1 MYCHFNQLCACICHF
16 DDNKTT
22 IETVIQLLQNNI
34 PLSRI
39 EFLDSLSIAAA
50 NEYSKVG
57 LPVKP
62 SLFLEISG
70 NQADIEPVVK
80 MTREIVEENGGG
92 GFQHSTAMEE
102 RSKLWKARHE
112 LYYACKS
119 TRPGHRT
126 IITDVC
132 VPISKL
138 TDIILQMQTYF
149 DKYTINGIS
158 TSTQPTHFDLTL
170 YLLLPLSKVSPSVM
184 WAMETSTQ

>member
-1 MYCHFNQLCACICHF
+1 M
-16 DDNKTT
+16 T
-22 IETVIQLLQNNI
+22 IDTVIQLLQNNI

-70 NQADIEPVVK
+70 NQADIEPIVK

-92 GFQHSTAMEE
+92 GFQHSTKMEE

-149 DKYTINGIS
+149 DKYSINGRLNTINS
-158 TSTQPTHFDLTL
+158 ELSNS
-170 YLLLPLSKVSPSVM
+170 LLFLRFFIWTCRRRKLPLSDHLR
-184 WAMETSTQ
+184 